1 MIELQTGM
9 KIMGIL
15 NVIAA
20 IFAIFLPLSLLLAAA
35 GMILDGLVLCAIG
48 LFAIYAGILWLKWL

>member
-1 MIELQTGM
+1 M

-48 LFAIYAGILWLKWL
+48 LLAIYAGILWLKWL